1 MIALAVGFR
10 GERECSMNRRVLPRL
25 RERDGV
31 RDRCHWPYAKLVSGA
46 NGPDST
52 MTSRIVPL

>member
-1 MIALAVGFR
+1 MLD
-10 GERECSMNRRVLPRL
+10 EPQSSPSPRL